1 MARRKPVV
9 LLTCKHWLAAT
20 TSRLETTYLTLAP
33 KQAKQASKQLARS
46 GGTPVTFPF
55 PLSHQQHIRT
65 YDTIRMRKCN
75 AGDKKGSG
83 RITGESFLAPNQWRG
98 WKAVVGGLRSGLGG
112 LRVSVRTCFSQYLPV
127 QCSCSGG
134 GGTATSRRSP
144 SPTFFLTTN

>member
-1 MARRKPVV
+1 
-9 LLTCKHWLAAT
+9 
-20 TSRLETTYLTLAP
+20 
-33 KQAKQASKQLARS
+33 
-46 GGTPVTFPF
+46 
-55 PLSHQQHIRT
+55 
-65 YDTIRMRKCN
+65 MRKCN

-144 SPTFFLTTN
+144 SPTFLTTNYVAQDDGSLMVVSNVGLLHMYQLLIGFVESPTYIN